1 MPAIDSVVMV
11 CFFIVSFPALMLV
24 LVLLLRRTLEWMEDR
39 GWIIYVNDSPTYGT
53 LGSAFLELQGI
64 AQPETQHVLEAR
76 QQQDLK
82 IEEDGEAG
90 PE

>member
-53 LGSAFLELQGI
+53 LGSAFLELQSI